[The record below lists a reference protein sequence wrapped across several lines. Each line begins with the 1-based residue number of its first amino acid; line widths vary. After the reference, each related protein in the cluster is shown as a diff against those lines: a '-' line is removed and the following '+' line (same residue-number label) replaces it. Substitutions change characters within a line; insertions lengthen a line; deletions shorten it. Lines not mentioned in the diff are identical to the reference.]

1 MDILSKD
8 SYIFGVIVTL
18 LSALFWGFSSA
29 CGQYLFEIKD
39 ISPEWLT
46 VARLLMSGVFLL
58 GIVIAKKKSQ
68 ILLIFSNKKDTF
80 TLIFYAFIG
89 LFACQYTYYL
99 TIDLSNAAIAT
110 ILQYT
115 SPVFIMLF
123 MAVATKTLPTS
134 REILALLLVIS
145 GVFILATHGDPS
157 NLIIPT
163 KAIITG
169 LLSALCILVYSI
181 TPIKINGRYGILTC
195 LALGLTI
202 SGIVAAL
209 FSKAWSLEGV
219 SDLSGLGAL
228 LGVVLCGTVLSFSLY
243 MKGLSILGPT
253 KASLIASIEPVASAF
268 FIWIWL
274 GVTFVAFDFLGF
286 FLILTSTAILAK
298 K

>member
-1 MDILSKD
+1 MEDQKS
-8 SYIFGVIVTL
+8 SYGLGIIVTL

-29 CGQYLFEIKD
+29 CGQYLFEQKN
-39 ISPEWLT
+39 ISPEWLVT
-46 VARLLMSGVFLL
+46 TRLILSGILL
-58 GIVIAKKKSQ
+58 LSYSIYKQKAQ
-68 ILLIFSNKKDTF
+68 ILLIFTNKKDTLI
-80 TLIFYAFIG
+80 LIFYAIFG
-89 LFACQYTYYL
+89 LYACQYTYYL

-115 SPVFIMLF
+115 SPIFIIIF
-123 MAVATKTLPTS
+123 VGIVDKTLPS
-134 REILALLLVIS
+134 LKEILALICVVI

-157 NLIIPT
+157 NLVIPP

-181 TPIKINGRYGILTC
+181 TPIKINRRYGILTC
-195 LALGLTI
+195 LALGLSM
-202 SGIVAAL
+202 SGVM
-209 FSKAWSLEGV
+209 SSVMCRAWSLEGV
-219 SDLSGLGAL
+219 SDLPGVGAL

-253 KASLIASIEPVASAF
+253 KASLIASIEPVTSAF

-286 FLILTSTAILAK
+286 FLIIASTIILAK